1 MYIDN
6 FIVCGYYSLD
16 LILIQMLSKQ
26 PLTEELLENEIKIDK
41 IGYRARIMNKLKEDA
56 IKYNNKMISLY
67 GKRKKGGN
75 NHNNSKK
82 EKMVFERKDDGPSC
96 QCLIV

>member
-1 MYIDN
+1 MGVKKIPMRMC
-6 FIVCGYYSLD
+6 IGCREMKPKKE
-16 LILIQMLSKQ
+16 LIRVVK
-26 PLTEELLENEIKIDK
+26 TTENEIKIDK

-75 NHNNSKK
+75 NNNNSSKK

-96 QCLIV
+96 QCLIA